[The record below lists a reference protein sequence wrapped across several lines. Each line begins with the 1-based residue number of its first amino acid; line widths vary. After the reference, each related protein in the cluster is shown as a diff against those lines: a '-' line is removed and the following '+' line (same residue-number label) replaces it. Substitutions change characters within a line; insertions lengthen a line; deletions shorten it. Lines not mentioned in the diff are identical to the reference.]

1 MGRKERTEML
11 KHIVMFK
18 FKDTA
23 QGRSKAEN
31 LEAARARMLALKEEI
46 PEIVDLEV
54 YFGAP
59 GSAPDNYDYILVST
73 FRNMEEMLRYQNHPS
88 HVAFG
93 QFVKELREPDGR
105 VSIDYEV

>member
-23 QGRSKAEN
+23 QGRTKAEN

-54 YFGAP
+54 HFGAP
-59 GSAPDNYDYILVST
+59 GSVPDNYDYILVST
-73 FRNMEEMLRYQNHPS
+73 FRNMEEMLRYQKHPS
-88 HVAFG
+88 HVA
-93 QFVKELREPDGR
+93 
-105 VSIDYEV
+105 

>member
-1 MGRKERTEML
+1 ML
-11 KHIVMFK
+11 KHIVLFK

-23 QGRSKAEN
+23 NGKTKAEN

-59 GSAPDNYDYILVST
+59 RLRPGKLRLHPGVHLPEYGGDAPLP
-73 FRNMEEMLRYQNHPS
+73 EPPQPCGLRP
-88 HVAFG
+88 VCERAAG
-93 QFVKELREPDGR
+93 A
-105 VSIDYEV
+105 

>member
-1 MGRKERTEML
+1 ML
-11 KHIVMFK
+11 KHIVLFK

-23 QGRSKAEN
+23 NGKTKAEN

-54 YFGAP
+54 HFGAP
-59 GSAPDNYDYILVST
+59 GSAPGNYDYILVST

>member
-1 MGRKERTEML
+1 ML
-11 KHIVMFK
+11 KHIVLFK

-23 QGRSKAEN
+23 NGKTKAEN

-59 GSAPDNYDYILVST
+59 APPREITITSWCPPSGIWRRCSATRTTPA
-73 FRNMEEMLRYQNHPS
+73 MWPS
-88 HVAFG
+88 A
-93 QFVKELREPDGR
+93 
-105 VSIDYEV
+105 SS

>member
-1 MGRKERTEML
+1 ML

-23 QGRSKAEN
+23 QGRTKAEN

-46 PEIVDLEV
+46 PE
-54 YFGAP
+54 
-59 GSAPDNYDYILVST
+59 
-73 FRNMEEMLRYQNHPS
+73 HPS